1 MAVGISSYLANKL
14 LEHAAGKTSFTM
26 PAGCYVKAHTGDP
39 GAAGTSNASSQTT
52 RSAATWGTAS
62 AGTIALSNVPE
73 FTLTGTETISHLSFW
88 DAATSGNFLWST
100 TATASKSGGSGDV
113 IRVSTAP
120 VSLTAVA
127 S

>member
-1 MAVGISSYLANKL
+1 MAVGISSYLAHKL
-14 LEHAAGKTSFTM
+14 LEHATGKTSFTM
-26 PAGCYVKAHTGDP
+26 PAGCYAKAHTGDP

-73 FTLTGTETISHLSFW
+73 FTLTGTETISHVSFW
-88 DAATSGNFLWST
+88 DASSSGNFLWS
-100 TATASKSGGSGDV
+100 AAASSSKSGGSGDV
-113 IRVSTAP
+113 IRVATAP
-120 VSLTAVA
+120 VSLGTLA